1 MSAAGV
7 GMNGPHRGSERH
19 GVLYVIACGSP
30 LAGHVGR
37 LVELAQQDGREVCV
51 VTTPDGAKFVDRP
64 ALARQTGHPVRSRY
78 KDPGDL
84 DVLPPADAMIVCP
97 ATVNTV
103 NKWAAGITDTLA
115 LGLLVEAQGK
125 GVPIVAVPFT
135 NAAMAG
141 HPAFRASLTRLA
153 EWGWTWSSVSTSCRC
168 IHPAPASVTCT
179 RSRGAPAWR
188 RSAIGAARSPQP
200 PDRGA
205 GPPCRRIPL
214 HPGPCPQP
222 RP

>member
-1 MSAAGV
+1 MSASGV
-7 GMNGPHRGSERH
+7 GMNGPHRSSERR

-37 LVELAQQDGREVCV
+37 LVELAQQDGWEVCV
-51 VTTPDGAKFVDRP
+51 VATPDGAKFVDRP

-78 KDPGDL
+78 KDPGDP

-141 HPAFRASLTRLA
+141 HPAFRTSLARLA
-153 EWGWTWSSVSTSCRC
+153 EWGVDVVFGD
-168 IHPAPASVTCT
+168 HVV
-179 RSRGAPAWR
+179 
-188 RSAIGAARSPQP
+188 
-200 PDRGA
+200 
-205 GPPCRRIPL
+205 PL
-214 HPGPCPQP
+214 HPPGAGERHLHAFPWGAGLAALRDRC
-222 RP
+222 RPVTPAA